1 MNVDNI
7 IAPYP
12 ILVELRAISVSL
24 GVWSWFIEI
33 PLLIAFLYFIL
44 YRIPRNF
51 IAKHYT
57 R

>member
-1 MNVDNI
+1 MDIDNI

-51 IAKHYT
+51 IARH
-57 R
+57 